1 MAVQQVAEAERIRR
15 EEEERLRAEQAAF
28 EAAAAVPLSSIGKL
42 LGQQATAPPKRRPKV
57 IVPARKASLCCSPW
71 RVVTHGTR
79 ASLPSIAPSAG
90 PRAWAVLPQ
99 RRIPFRQLG
108 RMR

>member
-57 IVPARKASLCCSPW
+57 IPRARPPCAAARGALSRMAPVQVSPALLRARGRALGLSSPSAASHFASL
-71 RVVTHGTR
+71 V
-79 ASLPSIAPSAG
+79 A
-90 PRAWAVLPQ
+90 
-99 RRIPFRQLG
+99 
-108 RMR
+108 